1 MAGSCSSSGRR
12 QNRIIVKQNI
22 LGLPGVPRDVN
33 MYVAES
39 AEHNYT
45 TESEL
50 NKELNLNIPRVVTDL
65 EVVMIQ
71 TQNTTE

>member
-1 MAGSCSSSGRR
+1 
-12 QNRIIVKQNI
+12 
-22 LGLPGVPRDVN
+22 